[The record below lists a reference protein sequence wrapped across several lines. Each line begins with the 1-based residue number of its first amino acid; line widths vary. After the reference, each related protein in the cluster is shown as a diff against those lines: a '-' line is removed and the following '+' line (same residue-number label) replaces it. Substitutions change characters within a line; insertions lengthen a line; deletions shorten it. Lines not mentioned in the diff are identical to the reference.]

1 MALIQHK
8 TTSVAGFITIALPVG
23 LIAAVIAVIPLFIL
37 IFLIK
42 DLGTAKA
49 ITLQIAG
56 VIGALVAIW
65 IFFIGRSTEPEKI
78 RERQELLNF
87 LAENDFE
94 SHVEFSCKSGMVAV
108 NDDYS
113 RLMIQPT
120 GRPAKLLDPADL
132 LEMVLDINDAV
143 ASKTTSGAGGSLLGA
158 ALGGVLTGGVGAI
171 VGSVVG
177 KNPTMTTTNGVNA
190 IKIKMVVRGMPNPLY
205 VMTML
210 EGEHVWERTSMVGA
224 DSLKRANEWWAI
236 LTVFINRAHAT

>member
-1 MALIQHK
+1 MAIIQYK
-8 TTSVAGFITIALPVG
+8 KTSVTGFITIALSVG
-23 LIAAVIAVIPLFIL
+23 LVAAVIAVIPLFIL

-42 DLGTAKA
+42 DFGTAKA

-56 VIGALVAIW
+56 VIGALVAIGF
-65 IFFIGRSTEPEKI
+65 FFIGRSAEPETI

-87 LAENDFE
+87 LAENDFQ
-94 SHVEFSCKSGMVAV
+94 SHVEFSCNSGMVAV
-108 NDDYS
+108 NEDYS

-143 ASKTTSGAGGSLLGA
+143 ASKTTSGSGGSLLGA
-158 ALGGVLTGGVGAI
+158 AIGGVLTGGVGFI

-177 KNPTMTTTNGVNA
+177 KNPTMKTTNGVTA

-210 EGEHVWERTSMVGA
+210 EGERVWERTSIVGA

-236 LTVFINRAHAT
+236 LTVFINRAHAA